1 MDQMTQTE
9 FNAYII
15 HEIIELKLRV
25 TNLETVVNKQEE
37 IITQLKNAIIANT
50 NDCVQAL
57 RGMVS

>member
-37 IITQLKNAIIANT
+37 IITQLKNAIIMRYG
-50 NDCVQAL
+50 VHKL
-57 RGMVS
+57 GMR

>member
-37 IITQLKNAIIANT
+37 IITQLKNAIIMRYG
-50 NDCVQAL
+50 VHKW
-57 RGMVS
+57 GI